1 MPLHRLYDT
10 KEEAKEHIAGP
21 SEPGG
26 AIPPTLQILTG
37 IKRKLYPSKLLISPI
52 RIFRLSYC
60 PAHWRRALL
69 KRSSLEVVFSFAFLA
84 CYTFGLTVKA
94 LL

>member
-37 IKRKLYPSKLLISPI
+37 IKRNQNETELNNADADAMCYKTVFWVMPHILY
-52 RIFRLSYC
+52 RCTYLSI
-60 PAHWRRALL
+60 
-69 KRSSLEVVFSFAFLA
+69 
-84 CYTFGLTVKA
+84 
-94 LL
+94 